1 MIKPLIQKVI
11 VAINGSEKSLHAAM
25 YGIIMARQYKCELKA
40 VYVVDTASLRQ
51 LTMSGFLYK
60 EESEKYEKNLLEDGN
75 KYLQEIVS
83 LGKTKG
89 VKVQTELRKG
99 TPWSEILH
107 SAEDYR
113 ADLILLGGN
122 ENKGNVSTVYH
133 DATGTTNMDIIGY
146 AKFNVLVVH
155 QKEINRLFKLY

>member
-60 EESEKYEKNLLEDGN
+60 EESEKYEKNLH
-75 KYLQEIVS
+75 KRQYKMI
-83 LGKTKG
+83 
-89 VKVQTELRKG
+89 
-99 TPWSEILH
+99 
-107 SAEDYR
+107 
-113 ADLILLGGN
+113 
-122 ENKGNVSTVYH
+122 
-133 DATGTTNMDIIGY
+133 
-146 AKFNVLVVH
+146 
-155 QKEINRLFKLY
+155 